1 METTMKKFILA
12 AVFAAI
18 STGAMAGG
26 NFQQGGSGPFDVKS
40 AMLAIKSPATNA
52 CPANAKLKAW
62 IYTTK
67 AGPVRYMMI
76 RHGQGAGPIQ
86 TVMAKKINGKYVARD
101 LADAFHSPQDRRE
114 IPDRGARRGR
124 LPVLELGAAES
135 ELHDPV
141 GWLTHRPDRL
151 PDGFRPT
158 PCEIGDVPS
167 H

>member
-12 AVFAAI
+12 AALAAI

-40 AMLAIKSPATNA
+40 TMLAIKSPATNA

-86 TVMAKKINGKYVARD
+86 TVMAKKINGNYVAEISRT
-101 LADAFHSPQDRRE
+101 LSIHHKIDAKYR
-114 IPDRGARRGR
+114 IAARGAGDYRFSNWVP
-124 LPVLELGAAES
+124 LKANCTIPLG
-135 ELHDPV
+135 
-141 GWLTHRPDRL
+141 G
-151 PDGFRPT
+151 
-158 PCEIGDVPS
+158 
-167 H
+167 

>member
-1 METTMKKFILA
+1 MKRLILA
-12 AVFAAI
+12 AALAAI

-76 RHGQGAGPIQ
+76 RHGQSAGPIQ
-86 TVMAKKINGKYVARD
+86 TVMAKKINGKYVAEISRT
-101 LADAFHSPQDRRE
+101 LSIHHKIDAKYR
-114 IPDRGARRGR
+114 IAARGAGDYRFSNWVP
-124 LPVLELGAAES
+124 LKVNCTIPLG
-135 ELHDPV
+135 
-141 GWLTHRPDRL
+141 G
-151 PDGFRPT
+151 
-158 PCEIGDVPS
+158 
-167 H
+167 